1 MQLKKCRVCGKEIP
15 KLRDVSRSRYGKKKY
30 CSQKCYRHWMAENK
44 EGWWKRLDFKNKK
57 LTADDVNALE
67 ALKEFGYI
75 K

>member
-1 MQLKKCRVCGKEIP
+1 
-15 KLRDVSRSRYGKKKY
+15 
-30 CSQKCYRHWMAENK
+30 MAENK